1 MCLLFNVRFSRM
13 YASQTA
19 PFGVG
24 KLKRSFKFARKSTI
38 FFSNQQIFT
47 QKKIIQLQFLFMQ

>member
-1 MCLLFNVRFSRM
+1 MCDFPRM

-47 QKKIIQLQFLFMQ
+47 QKKIIQLQFSCMQ